1 MKEKKD
7 AKSPR
12 ESFLQVP
19 WVQVIARIPWLST
32 LRWGMIL
39 LLMGWL
45 LFLSQPSSSSFS
57 LSTPSQSPAT
67 TRLWSSSS
75 SPSLRLSHCY
85 GDFQGKTP
93 SWPFDRYR
101 IHQGDPSMSSWNAEN
116 VIQDSPGWSINV
128 KKGQGVQVCPGSDVW
143 VKYLSGGKSLGGTG
157 AREWGKDVR
166 DRNKSQNET
175 PVNKGLLRALTSVC
189 PRAATLVSDTVASTA
204 MLHHRD
210 TNKHRKKN
218 STDSASFTH
227 RVVTLFLSSPTKT
240 SSSSSSPSPALSL
253 C

>member
-1 MKEKKD
+1 MYRVSGLVTKVQKK
-7 AKSPR
+7 KWKKKKTQSLRGRPSSRLRECKWSPGCCR
-12 ESFLQVP
+12 CPSL
-19 WVQVIARIPWLST
+19 W
-32 LRWGMIL
+32 WGMNL

-143 VKYLSGGKSLGGTG
+143 VKYVSGGKSLGGTG

-189 PRAATLVSDTVASTA
+189 PGAATLVSDT
-204 MLHHRD
+204 
-210 TNKHRKKN
+210 
-218 STDSASFTH
+218 
-227 RVVTLFLSSPTKT
+227 
-240 SSSSSSPSPALSL
+240 
-253 C
+253 